1 MELNFVLN
9 NIEFYHFFMHWWLLS
24 IEDYNYKLKKILKNT
39 MPFFK
44 KEKFEAYK
52 KANITIISG
61 AFTVN
66 MDEDINSLQD
76 PYVWF
81 KISGK

>member
-1 MELNFVLN
+1 MN
-9 NIEFYHFFMHWWLLS
+9 
-24 IEDYNYKLKKILKNT
+24 
-39 MPFFK
+39 FFK
-44 KEKFEAYK
+44 IGKSEPYK
-52 KANITIISG
+52 QANITIISG
-61 AFTVN
+61 SFTVN